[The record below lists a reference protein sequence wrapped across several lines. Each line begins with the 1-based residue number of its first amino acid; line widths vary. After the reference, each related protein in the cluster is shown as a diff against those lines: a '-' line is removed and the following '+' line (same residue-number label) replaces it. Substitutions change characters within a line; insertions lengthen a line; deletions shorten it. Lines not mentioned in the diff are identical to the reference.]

1 MEYYFTNLDFPEI
14 RRFLLRNHHL
24 AAQNSCEVA
33 ITWPDIYNYIYTQMY
48 IQQKHN
54 SSSKSINGL
63 LEELRLI
70 NYRDHLCLQHD
81 VVDVEYPNLLVLF
94 FGINLQDDDNC
105 PWSTQKEA
113 TRSTQLWLLDSKLP
127 QNSRASSPNVCSML
141 LSWSYDIH
149 WVLPETP
156 QQWRFIEVPY
166 WRSDFKW
173 WLLSYCYRVLAAQD
187 VHWY

>member
-127 QNSRASSPNVCSML
+127 QTPGQVVQMYALCFCHDLMIFIGSCPNATTVEVHRGPL
-141 LSWSYDIH
+141 L
-149 WVLPETP
+149 T
-156 QQWRFIEVPY
+156 
-166 WRSDFKW
+166 
-173 WLLSYCYRVLAAQD
+173 
-187 VHWY
+187 